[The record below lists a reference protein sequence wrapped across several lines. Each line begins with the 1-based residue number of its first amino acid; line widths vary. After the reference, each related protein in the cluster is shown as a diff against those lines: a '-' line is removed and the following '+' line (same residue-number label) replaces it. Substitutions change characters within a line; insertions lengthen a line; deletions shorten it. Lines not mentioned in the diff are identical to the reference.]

1 MTELEKCRVE
11 IDEIDRKIIELYEKR
26 MNIVKKVTQYKIENS
41 MPVLDSSRESKM
53 LEKNLN
59 LINELEFKKYYPSK
73 DMQSELI
80 DKNFKNVKSRIRSFI
95 IGKVWEGLDYCACN
109 IH

>member
-41 MPVLDSSRESKM
+41 IPVLDSNRESKM

-59 LINELEFKKYYPSK
+59 LINELEFKKYYPSVLNGFLKASK
-73 DMQSELI
+73 DMQNELI
-80 DKNFKNVKSRIRSFI
+80 DKNFKNVK
-95 IGKVWEGLDYCACN
+95 
-109 IH
+109 

>member
-41 MPVLDSSRESKM
+41 MPVLDSNRESKM

-59 LINELEFKKYYPSK
+59 LINELEFKKYYPSVLNGFLKASK
-73 DMQSELI
+73 DMQSKLI
-80 DKNFKNVKSRIRSFI
+80 DKNFKNVK
-95 IGKVWEGLDYCACN
+95 
-109 IH
+109 

>member
-41 MPVLDSSRESKM
+41 LPVLDSSRESKM
-53 LEKNLN
+53 LERTLN
-59 LINELEFKKYYPSK
+59 LINELEFKNYYPSVLNGFLKASK
-73 DMQSELI
+73 DMQNELI
-80 DKNFKNVKSRIRSFI
+80 DRNIKNVK
-95 IGKVWEGLDYCACN
+95 
-109 IH
+109 

>member
-41 MPVLDSSRESKM
+41 MPVLDSNRESKM

-59 LINELEFKKYYPSK
+59 LINEFEFKKYYPSVLNGFLKASK
-73 DMQSELI
+73 DMQNELI
-80 DKNFKNVKSRIRSFI
+80 DKNFKNVK
-95 IGKVWEGLDYCACN
+95 
-109 IH
+109 

>member
-26 MNIVKKVTQYKIENS
+26 MNIVKRVTQYKIKNS
-41 MPVLDSSRESKM
+41 MPVLDSNRESKM

-59 LINELEFKKYYPSK
+59 LINELEFKKYYPSVLNGFLKASK

-80 DKNFKNVKSRIRSFI
+80 DKNFKNVK
-95 IGKVWEGLDYCACN
+95 
-109 IH
+109 

>member
-26 MNIVKKVTQYKIENS
+26 MNIIKRVTQYKIKNS
-41 MPVLDSSRESKM
+41 IPVLDSSRESKM

-59 LINELEFKKYYPSK
+59 LINELEFKKYYPSVLNGFLKASK
-73 DMQSELI
+73 DMQNELI
-80 DKNFKNVKSRIRSFI
+80 DGNLKNVK
-95 IGKVWEGLDYCACN
+95 
-109 IH
+109 

>member
-26 MNIVKKVTQYKIENS
+26 MNIIKRVTQYKIKNS
-41 MPVLDSSRESKM
+41 IPVLDSSRESKM

-59 LINELEFKKYYPSK
+59 LINELEFKKYYPSVLNGFLKASK
-73 DMQSELI
+73 DMQNELI
-80 DKNFKNVKSRIRSFI
+80 DRDLKNVK
-95 IGKVWEGLDYCACN
+95 
-109 IH
+109 

>member
-26 MNIVKKVTQYKIENS
+26 MNIVKRVTQYKIENS
-41 MPVLDSSRESKM
+41 MPVLDSNRESKM

-59 LINELEFKKYYPSK
+59 LINELEFKKYYPSVLNGFLKASK
-73 DMQSELI
+73 DMQNELI
-80 DKNFKNVKSRIRSFI
+80 DKNFKNVK
-95 IGKVWEGLDYCACN
+95 
-109 IH
+109 

>member
-26 MNIVKKVTQYKIENS
+26 MNIVKRVTQYKIENS
-41 MPVLDSSRESKM
+41 MPVLDSNRESKM

-59 LINELEFKKYYPSK
+59 LINELEFKKYYPSVLNGFLKASK

-80 DKNFKNVKSRIRSFI
+80 DKNFKNVK
-95 IGKVWEGLDYCACN
+95 
-109 IH
+109 

>member
-11 IDEIDRKIIELYEKR
+11 IDEVDRKIIELYEKR

-41 MPVLDSSRESKM
+41 MPVLDSNRESKM

-59 LINELEFKKYYPSK
+59 LINELEFKKYYPSVLNGFLKASK
-73 DMQSELI
+73 DMQNELI
-80 DKNFKNVKSRIRSFI
+80 DGDLKNVK
-95 IGKVWEGLDYCACN
+95 
-109 IH
+109 

>member
-26 MNIVKKVTQYKIENS
+26 MNIIKRVTQYKIKNS
-41 MPVLDSSRESKM
+41 IPVLDSNRESKM

-59 LINELEFKKYYPSK
+59 LINELEFKKYYPSVLNGFLKASK

-80 DKNFKNVKSRIRSFI
+80 DKNFKNVK
-95 IGKVWEGLDYCACN
+95 
-109 IH
+109 

>member
-41 MPVLDSSRESKM
+41 MPVLDSNRESKM

-59 LINELEFKKYYPSK
+59 LINEFEFKKYYPSVLNGFLKASK

-80 DKNFKNVKSRIRSFI
+80 DKNFKNVK
-95 IGKVWEGLDYCACN
+95 
-109 IH
+109 

>member
-26 MNIVKKVTQYKIENS
+26 MNIVKRVTQYKIENS
-41 MPVLDSSRESKM
+41 IPVLDSNRESKM

-59 LINELEFKKYYPSK
+59 LINELEFKKYYPSVLNGFLKASK

-80 DKNFKNVKSRIRSFI
+80 DKNFKNVK
-95 IGKVWEGLDYCACN
+95 
-109 IH
+109 

>member
-26 MNIVKKVTQYKIENS
+26 MNIVKRVTQYKIKNS
-41 MPVLDSSRESKM
+41 IPVLDSSRESKM

-59 LINELEFKKYYPSK
+59 LINEFEFKKYYPSVLNGFLKASK
-73 DMQSELI
+73 DMQNELI
-80 DKNFKNVKSRIRSFI
+80 DGALKNVK
-95 IGKVWEGLDYCACN
+95 
-109 IH
+109 

>member
-11 IDEIDRKIIELYEKR
+11 IDEIDRKIIEFYEKR

-41 MPVLDSSRESKM
+41 MPVLDSNRESKM

-59 LINELEFKKYYPSK
+59 LINELEFKKYYPSVLNGFLKASK

-80 DKNFKNVKSRIRSFI
+80 DKNFKNVK
-95 IGKVWEGLDYCACN
+95 
-109 IH
+109 

>member
-26 MNIVKKVTQYKIENS
+26 MNIIKRVTQYKIKNS
-41 MPVLDSSRESKM
+41 IPVLDSSRESKM

-59 LINELEFKKYYPSK
+59 LINELEFKKYYPSVLSGFLKASK

-80 DKNFKNVKSRIRSFI
+80 DKNFKNVK
-95 IGKVWEGLDYCACN
+95 
-109 IH
+109 

>member
-26 MNIVKKVTQYKIENS
+26 MNIVKRVTQYKIENS
-41 MPVLDSSRESKM
+41 MPVLDSNRESKM

-59 LINELEFKKYYPSK
+59 LINELEFKKYYPSVLNGFLKASK
-73 DMQSELI
+73 DMQNELI
-80 DKNFKNVKSRIRSFI
+80 DGDLKNVK
-95 IGKVWEGLDYCACN
+95 
-109 IH
+109 

>member
-1 MTELEKCRVE
+1 MTELDKCRVE

-26 MNIVKKVTQYKIENS
+26 MNIVKRVTQYKIENS
-41 MPVLDSSRESKM
+41 MPVLDSNRESKM

-59 LINELEFKKYYPSK
+59 LINELEFKKYYPSVLNGFLKASK

-80 DKNFKNVKSRIRSFI
+80 DKNFKNVK
-95 IGKVWEGLDYCACN
+95 
-109 IH
+109 

>member
-41 MPVLDSSRESKM
+41 MPVLDSNRESKM

-59 LINELEFKKYYPSK
+59 LINELEFKKYYPSVLNGFLKASK
-73 DMQSELI
+73 DMQNELI
-80 DKNFKNVKSRIRSFI
+80 DRDLKNVK
-95 IGKVWEGLDYCACN
+95 
-109 IH
+109 

>member
-26 MNIVKKVTQYKIENS
+26 MNIVKRVTQYKIKNS
-41 MPVLDSSRESKM
+41 IPVLDSSRESKM

-59 LINELEFKKYYPSK
+59 LINELEFKKYYPSVLNGFLKASK

-80 DKNFKNVKSRIRSFI
+80 DKNFKNVK
-95 IGKVWEGLDYCACN
+95 
-109 IH
+109 

>member
-26 MNIVKKVTQYKIENS
+26 MNIVKRVTQYKIENS
-41 MPVLDSSRESKM
+41 MPVLDSNRESKM

-59 LINELEFKKYYPSK
+59 LINELEFKKYYPSVLNGFLKASK
-73 DMQSELI
+73 DMQNELI
-80 DKNFKNVKSRIRSFI
+80 DGDFKNVK
-95 IGKVWEGLDYCACN
+95 
-109 IH
+109 

>member
-26 MNIVKKVTQYKIENS
+26 MNIIKRVTQYKIKNS
-41 MPVLDSSRESKM
+41 IPVLDSSRESKM

-59 LINELEFKKYYPSK
+59 LINELEFKKYYSSVLNGFLKASK
-73 DMQSELI
+73 DMQNELI
-80 DKNFKNVKSRIRSFI
+80 DRDLKNVK
-95 IGKVWEGLDYCACN
+95 
-109 IH
+109 

>member
-1 MTELEKCRVE
+1 MIEKLTELEKCRVE

-41 MPVLDSSRESKM
+41 MPVLDSNRESKM

-59 LINELEFKKYYPSK
+59 LINELEFKKYYPSVLNGFLKASK
-73 DMQSELI
+73 DMQNELI
-80 DKNFKNVKSRIRSFI
+80 DKNFKNVK
-95 IGKVWEGLDYCACN
+95 
-109 IH
+109 

>member
-26 MNIVKKVTQYKIENS
+26 MNIVKRVTQYKIENS

-59 LINELEFKKYYPSK
+59 LINELEIKKYYPSVLNGCLKASK

-80 DKNFKNVKSRIRSFI
+80 DKNFKNVK
-95 IGKVWEGLDYCACN
+95 
-109 IH
+109 

>member
-41 MPVLDSSRESKM
+41 MPVLDSNRESKM

-59 LINELEFKKYYPSK
+59 LINELEFKKYYPSVLNGFLKASK

-80 DKNFKNVKSRIRSFI
+80 DKNFKNVK
-95 IGKVWEGLDYCACN
+95 
-109 IH
+109 

>member
-26 MNIVKKVTQYKIENS
+26 MNIIKRVTQYKIKNS
-41 MPVLDSSRESKM
+41 IPVLDSSRESKM

-59 LINELEFKKYYPSK
+59 LINELEFKKYYPSVLNGFLKASK

-80 DKNFKNVKSRIRSFI
+80 DKNFKNVK
-95 IGKVWEGLDYCACN
+95 
-109 IH
+109 

>member
-41 MPVLDSSRESKM
+41 LPVFDSSRESKM

-59 LINELEFKKYYPSK
+59 LINELEFKKYYPSVLNGFLKASK
-73 DMQSELI
+73 DMQNELI
-80 DKNFKNVKSRIRSFI
+80 DGDLKNVK
-95 IGKVWEGLDYCACN
+95 
-109 IH
+109 

>member
-11 IDEIDRKIIELYEKR
+11 IDEVDRKIIELYEKR

-41 MPVLDSSRESKM
+41 MPVLDSNRESKM

-59 LINELEFKKYYPSK
+59 LINELEFKKDYPSVLNGFLKASK

-80 DKNFKNVKSRIRSFI
+80 DKNFKNVK
-95 IGKVWEGLDYCACN
+95 
-109 IH
+109 

>member
-41 MPVLDSSRESKM
+41 MPVLDSNRESKM

-59 LINELEFKKYYPSK
+59 LINELEFKKYYQSVLNGFLKASK
-73 DMQSELI
+73 DMQNELI
-80 DKNFKNVKSRIRSFI
+80 DGDLKNVK
-95 IGKVWEGLDYCACN
+95 
-109 IH
+109 

>member
-26 MNIVKKVTQYKIENS
+26 MNIVKKVTQYKIEKS
-41 MPVLDSSRESKM
+41 IPVLDSNRESKM

-59 LINELEFKKYYPSK
+59 LINELEFKKYYPSVLNGFLKASK

-80 DKNFKNVKSRIRSFI
+80 DKNFKNVK
-95 IGKVWEGLDYCACN
+95 
-109 IH
+109 

>member
-41 MPVLDSSRESKM
+41 MPVLDSNRESKM
-53 LEKNLN
+53 LERNLN
-59 LINELEFKKYYPSK
+59 LINELEFKKYYPSVLNGFLKASK
-73 DMQSELI
+73 DMQNELI
-80 DKNFKNVKSRIRSFI
+80 DGALKNVK
-95 IGKVWEGLDYCACN
+95 
-109 IH
+109 

>member
-26 MNIVKKVTQYKIENS
+26 MNIVKRVTQYKIKNS
-41 MPVLDSSRESKM
+41 IPVLDSSRESKM

-59 LINELEFKKYYPSK
+59 LINEIEFKKYYPSVLNGFLKASK
-73 DMQSELI
+73 DMQNELI
-80 DKNFKNVKSRIRSFI
+80 DKNFKNVK
-95 IGKVWEGLDYCACN
+95 
-109 IH
+109 

>member
-59 LINELEFKKYYPSK
+59 LINEFEFKKYYSSVLNGFLKASK

-80 DKNFKNVKSRIRSFI
+80 DKNFKNVK
-95 IGKVWEGLDYCACN
+95 
-109 IH
+109 

>member
-11 IDEIDRKIIELYEKR
+11 IDEVDRKIIELYEKR

-41 MPVLDSSRESKM
+41 MPVLDSNRESKM

-59 LINELEFKKYYPSK
+59 LINELEFKKYYPSVLNGFLKASK

-80 DKNFKNVKSRIRSFI
+80 DKNFKNVK
-95 IGKVWEGLDYCACN
+95 
-109 IH
+109 